1 MTQQKSVRQENAM
14 TRKFM
19 LAVSLV
25 ALLAPLPAF
34 AQAQTGSATPT
45 LPESQIEAAEFSSPF
60 EFVSAATSI
69 NEFEIQTSAL
79 AERLA
84 ESPEVKAFAADMA
97 EMHKASMDAI
107 RAAGAADGVEIAKP
121 SVDGEQMGMIG
132 KLEAQKGA
140 EFDRSYAAAQVY
152 IHQRAIA
159 AYRGYATRTDQ
170 LGQFAASTLP
180 AIIEDYAAA
189 LQLAEKL
196 GVESAQQTA
205 PAN

>member
-1 MTQQKSVRQENAM
+1 M

-19 LAVSLV
+19 FAISLV
-25 ALLAPLPAF
+25 ALMAPQAAF

-45 LPESQIEAAEFSSPF
+45 LPESQIGAAEFSSPF

-69 NEFEIQTSAL
+69 NEFEVQTSAL

-97 EMHKASMDAI
+97 VMHKASMDAI

-140 EFDRSYAAAQVY
+140 EFDRSYIATQVY

-159 AYRGYATRTDQ
+159 AYRGYATKTDQ

-196 GVESAQQTA
+196 GVESAQQAA